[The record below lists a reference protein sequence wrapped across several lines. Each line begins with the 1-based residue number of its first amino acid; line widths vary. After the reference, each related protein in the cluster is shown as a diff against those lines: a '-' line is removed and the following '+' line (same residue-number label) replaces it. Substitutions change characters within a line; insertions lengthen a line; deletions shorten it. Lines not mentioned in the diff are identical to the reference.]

1 MKSLRYEMM
10 REIVITILQHREM
23 DIERVQWGGLRYAQ
37 EYQLE
42 SKRKKE
48 SEPAMVISP

>member
-10 REIVITILQHREM
+10 REIVITILQHRRDGHRDECS
-23 DIERVQWGGLRYAQ
+23 GGSRYTQ
-37 EYQLE
+37 KYQLE
-42 SKRKKE
+42 SKRKE